1 MIDDI
6 EIIRAAIPLTPTS
19 PRQMWTR
26 EWSNQL
32 FVKVSASGRTGWGE
46 VLPAGGNTR
55 DPYIGV
61 LKRLKEGVV
70 GHDEADYEGL
80 WDLMRKITFTG
91 GYGITTGAISG
102 IDIALWDIRGRREGK
117 GVGAML
123 GRGKRVGRYASLSRY
138 DSAETLEA
146 AVRNLREQG
155 YRSIKLHQAGGDTLE
170 CVKGVRRA
178 CGGDFDLMVD
188 MNCAFPYEK
197 ARKFMRDVHRY
208 ELKWVEEPVWP
219 PDDFESLAK
228 LNKIG
233 PVAAGENLFSIFE
246 FRRLVETDALSYYQ
260 PDVTKVGGITPLVGM
275 LDLFRKSGAKV
286 ALHNRPHNGWI
297 GTIASA
303 HAASMLGEDALV
315 ETPPNEV
322 PGKYFSTTSRVTKT
336 EIYPEGPG
344 LGVDPKEPIP
354 QSSKSVVLRFH

>member
-1 MIDDI
+1 LIDDV

-70 GHDEADYEGL
+70 GHDEEDIGGL

-91 GYGITTGAISG
+91 GYGIATGAISG
-102 IDIALWDIRGRREGK
+102 IDIALWDLRGRREGR
-117 GVGAML
+117 GVGAIL
-123 GRGKRVGRYASLSRY
+123 GRGKKAGRYASLSRY
-138 DSAETLEA
+138 ESAGALEA
-146 AVRNLREQG
+146 AVSDLRDQG
-155 YRSIKLHQAGGDTLE
+155 YGSIKLHQTGEETLE
-170 CVKGVRRA
+170 CVRGVRRA

-188 MNCAFPYEK
+188 MNCAFPLDK
-197 ARKFMRDVHRY
+197 ARRFMRDVHRY

-228 LNKIG
+228 LNRIG
-233 PVAAGENLFSIFE
+233 PVAAGENFFSIFE
-246 FRRLVETDALSYYQ
+246 FRRLVEMGALSYYQ
-260 PDVTKVGGITPLVGM
+260 PDVTKVGGITPLAEM
-275 LDLFRKSGAKV
+275 LKLFRRSGVRV

-303 HAASMLGEDALV
+303 HAASMLGEDTLI

-322 PGKYFSTTSRVTKT
+322 PEKYFSTTSRVTKN

-344 LGVDPKEPIP
+344 LGIEPKEPIP
-354 QSSKSVVLRFH
+354 QSRRSVVLRFH